1 MDAMLE
7 AIQPAFMSLL
17 GTVVTCLFGYVG
29 LKAKQVYTKY
39 VDNQVKQD
47 VVNSTVN
54 YVEQVYKD
62 IHGEEKLQKAKEKV
76 TEILTEQGIKITD
89 ADLEMLIESA
99 VYGLNSGWLEV
110 SGTTADLKEVL
121 DCNIKQDN

>member
-1 MDAMLE
+1 MDAILE
-7 AIQPAFMSLL
+7 AIQPAFVSLL
-17 GTVVTCLFGYVG
+17 GTVVTCLFGYIG

-54 YVEQVYKD
+54 YVEQVYKN

-121 DCNIKQDN
+121 DCNIEQDN

>member
-17 GTVVTCLFGYVG
+17 GTVVTCLFGYIG

-54 YVEQVYKD
+54 YVEQVYKN

-121 DCNIKQDN
+121 DCNIEQDN

>member
-17 GTVVTCLFGYVG
+17 GTVVTCLFGYIG

-99 VYGLNSGWLEV
+99 VYGLNAGWLEV

-121 DCNIKQDN
+121 ECNTEQDN

>member
-1 MDAMLE
+1 MEAMLE

-17 GTVVTCLFGYVG
+17 GTVVTCLFGYIG

-62 IHGEEKLQKAKEKV
+62 IHGKEKLQKAKEKV

-99 VYGLNSGWLEV
+99 VYGLNIGWLEV
-110 SGTTADLKEVL
+110 SGTSVDLKEVL
-121 DCNIKQDN
+121 DCNTKQDN